1 MPTAEEAFDFFT
13 RNWEPEPE
21 EEKPPVE
28 KAETEA
34 KEKAEGEEG
43 EEPKEEEEGEVS
55 KQCLFGHIRKGI

>member
-13 RNWEPEPE
+13 RNWEPEE
-21 EEKPPVE
+21 EEPAVE

-43 EEPKEEEEGEVS
+43 EEPKEGEEEEVS
-55 KQCLFGHIRKGI
+55 CLTSHTTLRKTFE